1 MMAALKYA
9 VVIANIRQKNQPL
22 VVPKPYRNNRACGV
36 DCTRLPNFPPQGL
49 EMRAS
54 RARWRPARCTRSC
67 KLLQFVFFYLFSNLC
82 ARHTLTGVLLWESDL
97 DWTQFLFQCLCS
109 SIFSRTI
116 FCTID
121 LAWSSFNLDSKK
133 TKKKLKKIS
142 FFYSKRPPS
151 PAKTEVLYEKNC
163 LFLLKKTSQPRK
175 KLNFCMIKND
185 KKSAKKG
192 TKKSTYL
199 LKGFFFKVLDENPK
213 VVLNMGILKKNPDP
227 QLYQTFKPI
236 RKFFCTFLLI

>member
-36 DCTRLPNFPPQGL
+36 DCTRLPNFPPHGL

-67 KLLQFVFFYLFSNLC
+67 KLLLFVFFYLFSNLC

-133 TKKKLKKIS
+133 TQ
-142 FFYSKRPPS
+142 
-151 PAKTEVLYEKNC
+151 KN
-163 LFLLKKTSQPRK
+163 LIFLLKKTTQPP
-175 KLNFCMIKND
+175 KNWSFAW
-185 KKSAKKG
+185 K
-192 TKKSTYL
+192 
-199 LKGFFFKVLDENPK
+199 
-213 VVLNMGILKKNPDP
+213 
-227 QLYQTFKPI
+227 
-236 RKFFCTFLLI
+236 

>member
-36 DCTRLPNFPPQGL
+36 DCTRLPNFPPHGL

-67 KLLQFVFFYLFSNLC
+67 KLLLFVFFYLFSNLC

-121 LAWSSFNLDSKK
+121 LACSSFNLDSKK

-185 KKSAKKG
+185 KKSSKKG
-192 TKKSTYL
+192 TKKSTQPRTS
-199 LKGFFFKVLDENPK
+199 FKFEVLHEK
-213 VVLNMGILKKNPDP
+213 FKIVLPMVILKKKFSTPNLTKLLNP
-227 QLYQTFKPI
+227 
-236 RKFFCTFLLI
+236 

>member
-36 DCTRLPNFPPQGL
+36 DCTRLPNFPPHGL

-67 KLLQFVFFYLFSNLC
+67 KLLLFVFFYLFSNLC

-121 LAWSSFNLDSKK
+121 LACSSFNLDSKK
-133 TKKKLKKIS
+133 TKKK
-142 FFYSKRPPS
+142 
-151 PAKTEVLYEKNC
+151 TQKN
-163 LFLLKKTSQPRK
+163 LIFLLKKTTQPRK
-175 KLNFCMIKND
+175 NWSFVWKKLSFFTQKDLPASQKTEFLHD
-185 KKSAKKG
+185 KKWQKKFQ
-192 TKKSTYL
+192 KRYQKEHL
-199 LKGFFFKVLDENPK
+199 PAQRFFF
-213 VVLNMGILKKNPDP
+213 
-227 QLYQTFKPI
+227 
-236 RKFFCTFLLI
+236 